1 MTIQDAGMI
10 SFSFSPQLSMRFT
23 PYQRLHSQTIPNNE
37 KARLML
43 RHHLVRHSEL
53 VKSIAVF
60 GQATDA
66 DSISY
71 FCFPYAQP
79 MLLNA
84 QQLFIVS
91 TPKDVGIRSKFNSF
105 FPWSRTSKVSLLA
118 CSSRTIRFYS

>member
-1 MTIQDAGMI
+1 
-10 SFSFSPQLSMRFT
+10 MRFT

-43 RHHLVRHSEL
+43 RHRLVRHSEL

-91 TPKDVGIRSKFNSF
+91 TPKGVGIRSKFN
-105 FPWSRTSKVSLLA
+105 
-118 CSSRTIRFYS
+118 

>member
-1 MTIQDAGMI
+1 MIQDAGMI
-10 SFSFSPQLSMRFT
+10 LSLFSPQLSVRFA
-23 PYQRLHSQTIPNNE
+23 PYQELHNQTLPNNE

-43 RHHLVRHSEL
+43 RHRLVRHSEL

-84 QQLFIVS
+84 QQLFIFS
-91 TPKDVGIRSKFNSF
+91 TLKDVGIQSKSNSF

-118 CSSRTIRFYS
+118 CSSRTIRFYC